1 MITIDATIEWTL
13 EADPST
19 ARRLAALLFASP
31 MPGRLDEVEPEA
43 SHQDPPMSRAASPN
57 HRDALHDTD
66 ASEEEL

>member
-1 MITIDATIEWTL
+1 MMTIDATIEWTR

-31 MPGRLDEVEPEA
+31 TQGRLDEVEPEA
-43 SHQDPPMSRAASPN
+43 SPQDPPMSRAASPN
-57 HRDALHDTD
+57 DRDALHDTD